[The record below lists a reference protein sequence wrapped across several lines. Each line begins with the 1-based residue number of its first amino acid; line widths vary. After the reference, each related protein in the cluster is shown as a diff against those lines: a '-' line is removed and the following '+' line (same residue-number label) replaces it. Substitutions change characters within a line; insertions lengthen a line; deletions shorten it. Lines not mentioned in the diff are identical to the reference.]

1 MFSRILLPLDGS
13 PLAEVV
19 LPHAVAFALAFE
31 SQVTL
36 VHVLDTARGS
46 RGRRAVDPLN
56 WQIRKVEAE
65 TYLQDV
71 TRRLQQ
77 AGVTPESRVLEGN
90 DAEQIIEFAR
100 SERSQLIILSSHGQS
115 GMSRWNVSN
124 VVQKIALSVQTAVM
138 IVRATQP
145 QGTEITGLRYQRM
158 LVPVDGSQRAECILP
173 VAATLARAHQ
183 AEILLAHIVQQ
194 PQMPRRTPPSRE
206 DVELANRIVERNRS
220 EVTQYL
226 EQLRSQLS
234 AQVEPRVLVSDHVA
248 ETLHELVEQEQNDLV
263 LLSAHGCSSPTHSRY
278 GDVVTSFIAYGTRPL
293 LVAQDIASERSGS
306 TPAETANEY
315 TNA

>member
-1 MFSRILLPLDGS
+1 MFSRIMLPLDGS
-13 PLAEVV
+13 PLAESV
-19 LPHAVAFALAFE
+19 LPHAVAFGLAFD
-31 SQVTL
+31 SQITL

-46 RGRRAVDPLN
+46 RGRRAIDPLN
-56 WQIRKVEAE
+56 WQIRKLEAE

-71 TRRLQQ
+71 TRRLQET
-77 AGVTPESRVLEGN
+77 GVTAESRILEGH

-100 SERSQLIILSSHGQS
+100 SDRTQLILLSSHGQT
-115 GMSRWNVSN
+115 GMSPWNVSN
-124 VVQKIALSVQTAVM
+124 VVQKIALSVHTAVM

-145 QGTEITGLRYQRM
+145 LGAEITGLRYRRL

-183 AEILLAHIVQQ
+183 AEILLTHIVQQ

-220 EVTQYL
+220 EVVQYL

-248 ETLHELVEQEQNDLV
+248 ETLHELVEQEQTDLV
-263 LLSAHGCSSPTHSRY
+263 LLSAHGCSTPTRSRY
-278 GDVVTSFIAYGTRPL
+278 SDVVTSFVAYGTTPL
-293 LVAQDIASERSGS
+293 LIAQDITSERAGAAS
-306 TPAETANEY
+306 TATAREH